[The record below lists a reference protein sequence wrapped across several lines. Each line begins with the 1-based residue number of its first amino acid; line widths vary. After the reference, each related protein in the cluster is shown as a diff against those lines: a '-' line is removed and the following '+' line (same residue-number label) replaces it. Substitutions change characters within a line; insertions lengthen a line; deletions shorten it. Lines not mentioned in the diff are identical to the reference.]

1 MGIGSLDTALTGL
14 KIAQQQLNVISGNVS
29 NVGTP
34 GYTRKILPQSTI
46 VIGGE
51 AVGVR
56 ADTLIRKVDINLAR
70 DLWTQISGT
79 SALSTE
85 SEYLNNIQK
94 YHGAPDK
101 ELSVAA
107 TLSKLKDSFSSL
119 SDDPSNGFRLKA
131 TVSQAETVANKI
143 NDFAGML
150 TQMRNDAQSEM
161 KVSVDRINDLL
172 EQVADLNR
180 QIKANGYLG
189 KSSAN
194 LEDLRDEAIKSLS
207 QEIGLS
213 SFTRGDGVLV
223 IQTARGEQLA
233 DEQATEVFFD
243 PVPVGPT
250 TYYDGTVS
258 GIFLGG
264 DPALNPNAVDLT
276 LSDMGGN
283 LGALQNL
290 RDDTL
295 PKYQAQLDEM
305 AHKLA
310 LRFESQG
317 LRLFTGADGLVP
329 SNADPVTYPPA
340 LTPPGTPVAY
350 VGFSSEIRVNAAIL
364 ADNSLIRTG
373 TAATDLPV
381 LSGSNEVIRRVMQ
394 FAFGSVEYQQ
404 ATGTVDIRSN
414 ATGGVS
420 MQEWLGLF
428 SENAVTGRTDIAEF
442 SDLNALIAAGGD
454 IFIPPVG
461 PVTDQFTVTFE
472 ESRTGLGP
480 FTITVDLSD
489 AQANF
494 PIAGPITNAAQ
505 QIAAEINN
513 QITLA
518 GIPAGLAASATVT
531 PYGELSILSRGDITI
546 DASFVGGMRD
556 EGLVFIGLEEGTFE
570 TKDPYF
576 DIQVGN
582 AAPVRVTIEPQD
594 TETQLIDKL
603 EWDSGT
609 GTGVPGLHVDVDPL
623 TGVLRLRPGNDDSN
637 GGPVFGGDI
646 RITGSAFETSGP
658 ANPQLVALSPPA
670 GSGLGIVEA
679 VFGLSDPIEDVNHPA
694 FKQANLGAGVSLSTD
709 VTGSLTLVDFG
720 QKMVNSQ
727 TEDVSLAEA
736 RLKDEQSFQDL
747 LQRQLLDE
755 SGVNLDEEMAN
766 LVLVQTAFSAAARAI
781 TTINEMFDD
790 LLNAF

>member
-1 MGIGSLDTALTGL
+1 MGISSLDTALTGL
-14 KIAQQQLNVISGNVS
+14 KIAQQQLNVLSSNVS

-34 GYTRKILPQSTI
+34 GYTRKILPQSTT

-56 ADTLIRKVDINLAR
+56 ADTMIRKVDINLER
-70 DLWTQISGT
+70 DLWTQVSGT

-85 SEYLNNIQK
+85 AEYLNSIQQ

-107 TLSKLKDSFSSL
+107 TLSKLKDSFASL
-119 SDDPSNGFRLKA
+119 SDDPSNGFLLKA
-131 TVSQAETVANKI
+131 TINQAETVADKI

-161 KVSVDRINDLL
+161 KVSVSRINDLL
-172 EQVADLNR
+172 DQIADLNR
-180 QIKANGYLG
+180 QIKSNGYLG

-194 LEDLRDEAIKSLS
+194 LEDLRDNAIKSLS
-207 QEIGLS
+207 EEISIS
-213 SFTRGDGVLV
+213 SFIRGDGVLV
-223 IQTARGEQLA
+223 VQTARGEQLA
-233 DEQATEVFFD
+233 DEQVTDVFFD

-276 LSDMGGN
+276 LSELGGK
-283 LGALQNL
+283 LGALQAL
-290 RDDTL
+290 RDATL

-305 AHKLA
+305 SHKLA
-310 LRFESQG
+310 LRFEAQG

-329 SNADPVTYPPA
+329 SNADPVPYPTAP
-340 LTPPGTPVAY
+340 TPPGTPVAY

-364 ADNSLIRTG
+364 ADNALIRTG
-373 TAATDLPV
+373 TATSDLPV
-381 LSGSNEVIRRVMQ
+381 LSGSNEVIRRVVE
-394 FAFGSVEYQQ
+394 FAFGNVEYQQ
-404 ATGTVDIRSN
+404 AEGTIDLRSN
-414 ATGGVS
+414 GTGGVG
-420 MQEWLGLF
+420 MQEWLGLY
-428 SENAVTGRTDIAEF
+428 SENRVTGRTDIGDF
-442 SDLNALIAAGGD
+442 SSVSALMTAGGS
-454 IFIPPVG
+454 IFAPPSS
-461 PVTDQFTVTFE
+461 PVTDQFTITFE
-472 ESRTGLGP
+472 ESRTGVGP
-480 FTITVDLSD
+480 FTITLDLSD
-489 AQANF
+489 AQTNF
-494 PIAGPITNAAQ
+494 PIAGPITNAAD
-505 QIAAEINN
+505 QIAAEINS
-513 QITLA
+513 QIALA
-518 GIPAGLAASATVT
+518 GIPPSLAASATIT
-531 PYGELSILSRGDITI
+531 PYGELSILSRGEITI
-546 DASFVGGMRD
+546 DASFVGGMGT
-556 EGLVFIGLEEGTFE
+556 EGLAFLGLEAGSFE

-576 DIQVGN
+576 DVQIGN
-582 AAPVRVTIEPQD
+582 ATPVRVTIEPQD
-594 TETQLIDKL
+594 TETEFLDKL
-603 EWDSGT
+603 EWDSAT
-609 GTGVPGLHVDVDPL
+609 RTGVPGLYVEMDAL
-623 TGVLRLRPGNDDSN
+623 TGVLTLRPGGDDSN

-646 RITGSAFETSGP
+646 KITGGAFETDTP
-658 ANPQLVALSPPA
+658 ANPQLAVLSPPA
-670 GSGLGIVEA
+670 GSGLGIIESI
-679 VFGLSDPIEDVNHPA
+679 FGLADPIEDISHAA
-694 FKQANLGAGVSLSTD
+694 FKQDNLGPGLGLS
-709 VTGSLTLVDFG
+709 VEITGSLTLVDFG

-727 TEDVSLAEA
+727 TEDTNLAEA